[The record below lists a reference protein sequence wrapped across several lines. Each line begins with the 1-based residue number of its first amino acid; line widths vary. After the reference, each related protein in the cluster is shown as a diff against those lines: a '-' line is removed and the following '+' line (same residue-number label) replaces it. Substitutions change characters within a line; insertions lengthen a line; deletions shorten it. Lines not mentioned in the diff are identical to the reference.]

1 MELVFKLLKVTLL
14 SDPHRGMCKRII
26 IHVSF
31 QDEMEHLFKIT
42 SFELMPTYAV
52 SCVNIVVIAVATVT
66 ISCYILC

>member
-14 SDPHRGMCKRII
+14 SDPHLGMCKRII

-52 SCVNIVVIAVATVT
+52 SCVNFVVTVIAIVTVSYWT
-66 ISCYILC
+66 LC